1 MLIALLHGSLDADGR
16 SLARPF
22 LIAALVMAALIGT
35 PILLSTAPKAVNVA
49 RWTGFQVHRDALDVA
64 KLANGG
70 GQRASMATLSPV
82 YALEGKL
89 KVYPALAMGP
99 FVYRASAWIPAGE
112 RVHYTHL
119 TSPAT
124 VDAMLESVPPAAIL
138 TGQEGA
144 LDAPLSAFAVAHG
157 YVAHPIRMGRGSAAR
172 DMVLFTRS
180 QLLTEPV
187 AFGYAPAP
195 RSSDVGAASAPARR

>member
-1 MLIALLHGSLDADGR
+1 MS
-16 SLARPF
+16 
-22 LIAALVMAALIGT
+22 
-35 PILLSTAPKAVNVA
+35 VA
-49 RWTGFQVHRDALDVA
+49 RWTGFQVHRDALDMA

-70 GQRASMATLSPV
+70 GQRASIATLSPV

-124 VDAMLESVPPAAIL
+124 VEAMLESTPPAAIL

-180 QLLTEPV
+180 PILGEPV
-187 AFGYAPAP
+187 AFDYAPPP
-195 RSSDVGAASAPARR
+195 RVLGFAATSAPARH